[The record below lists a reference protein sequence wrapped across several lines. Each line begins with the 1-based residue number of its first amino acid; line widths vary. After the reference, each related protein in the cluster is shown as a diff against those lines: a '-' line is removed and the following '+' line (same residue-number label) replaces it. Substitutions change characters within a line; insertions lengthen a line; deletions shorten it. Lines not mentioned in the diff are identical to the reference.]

1 MVKIIND
8 VSFGLF
14 FWQMVMLILAIAILY
29 YMVKLYK
36 KVTKYLDKNS

>member
-1 MVKIIND
+1 MEKIIYD

>member
-1 MVKIIND
+1 MEKIIKD